1 MPQGLQVRK
10 IKKRMQHA
18 VGDAEAV
25 RHCFIATKDHSIYL
39 HRGRL
44 TGVFGML
51 SAPTVAVAI
60 TDEAI
65 YLSPMPKGAR
75 GLHIDQHRMQRVDL
89 DPAHIEAKWGTF
101 GLKSVAVG
109 DANLVPLEG
118 HSRAAASG
126 VRFIER
132 SGSDQVGPLQR
143 YGNTG
148 TPTHILNQARSRQG
162 QRCVLGTVKVSVR

>member
-1 MPQGLQVRK
+1 MPQGLQGRK

-25 RHCFIATKDHSIYL
+25 RHCFIATKDQTVWL
-39 HRGRL
+39 HRSKL

-51 SAPTVAVAI
+51 GAPPVAVAI

-75 GLHIDQHRMQRVDL
+75 GLHIDEHGMQRIDL
-89 DPAHIEAKWGTF
+89 DPAHIEAQWGTF

-118 HSRAAASG
+118 HGRAAASG

-132 SGSDQVGPLQR
+132 SGSDQVGP
-143 YGNTG
+143 
-148 TPTHILNQARSRQG
+148 
-162 QRCVLGTVKVSVR
+162 